1 MYSTFIN
8 FPAAS
13 TTEITANA
21 SGIFSDFS
29 GFIFLILGV
38 VLGIVVIE
46 YFFAMIPRRWN
57 NSESYASG
65 LSPEADRFMA
75 GRRRRARKERALTAY
90 ETEVETFLKER
101 KDDTARGRF
110 LDE

>member
-13 TTEITANA
+13 TTEITTNA
-21 SGIFSDFS
+21 SGIFSDFG

-46 YFFAMIPRRWN
+46 YFIAMIPRRWD
-57 NSESYASG
+57 NSESYTSG
-65 LSPEADRFMA
+65 LSPEADSR
-75 GRRRRARKERALTAY
+75 RRRRARK
-90 ETEVETFLKER
+90 
-101 KDDTARGRF
+101 DDTARF